1 MREQFVGMH
10 LTKPDRSL
18 RTLEEERVVP
28 WGDPGLFC
36 WHLARYHFAAPYVVG
51 KRLLD
56 VGCGE
61 GYGSALLAQY
71 ASQVVGV
78 DYSPAAVMHAR
89 EAYLGDGVRNLRFEI
104 ADATALDPALGRFD
118 VITCFEVIEHL
129 ENQNDT
135 LSGLART
142 LTPGGVMILSTP
154 NSLVEHLF
162 ERITNFKHPYHVG
175 LLTPSGLRRSLRQH
189 FRQIKLYGQ
198 SRRGGLLYTA
208 LKALDVFNMRHRLV
222 RSRQMQVSLNR
233 RINGMSPA
241 AFVTEDFQFNRWL
254 VRQSPI
260 VVAIAM
266 SRD

>member
-1 MREQFVGMH
+1 MH

-18 RTLEEERVVP
+18 RDLEEERVVP

-36 WHLARYHFAAPYVVG
+36 WHLARYHFAASYAVG

-71 ASQVVGV
+71 ANEVVGV

-89 EAYLGDGVRNLRFEI
+89 KAYLDDGVRNLRFEM

-118 VITCFEVIEHL
+118 VITCFELIEHL
-129 ENQNDT
+129 ENQGDM
-135 LSGLART
+135 LSGLASA
-142 LTPGGVMILSTP
+142 LCPGGVLILSTP
-154 NSLVEHLF
+154 NRLVEQLY
-162 ERITNFKHPYHVG
+162 ERITNFKYPYHVG
-175 LLTPSGLRRSLRQH
+175 LLTPSDLRRSLRKY
-189 FRQIKLYGQ
+189 FRQVTLHGQ

-208 LKALDVFNMRHRLV
+208 LKAMDVFNVRHRLV
-222 RSRQMQVSLNR
+222 RSRQMQVSLNC
-233 RINGMSPA
+233 RINGTSPA
-241 AFVTEDFQFNRWL
+241 AFVREDFQFNRWL

-260 VVAIAM
+260 VVATAM